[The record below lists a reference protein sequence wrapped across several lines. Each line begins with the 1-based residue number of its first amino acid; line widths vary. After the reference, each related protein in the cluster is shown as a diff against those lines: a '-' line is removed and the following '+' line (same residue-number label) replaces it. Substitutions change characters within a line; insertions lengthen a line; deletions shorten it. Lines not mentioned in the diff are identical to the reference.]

1 MHLINHRFTYL
12 YVPNNTLGAKY
23 ENMSEIAILLS
34 LLNNKV
40 KKKKTMF
47 IIMYRLRIK
56 TS

>member
-1 MHLINHRFTYL
+1 MMHLINHRFTYL

-40 KKKKTMF
+40 KKNKKQCSLLC
-47 IIMYRLRIK
+47 ID
-56 TS
+56 